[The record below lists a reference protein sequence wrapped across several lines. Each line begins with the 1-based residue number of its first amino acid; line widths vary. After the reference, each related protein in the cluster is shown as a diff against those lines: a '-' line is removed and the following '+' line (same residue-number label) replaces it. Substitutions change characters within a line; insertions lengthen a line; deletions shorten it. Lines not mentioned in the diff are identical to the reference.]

1 MGRMLMQLHHDAVFA
16 LKHTTDGLLALE
28 TEIRR
33 RLDLPPCSA
42 TASVA
47 ATKADIRDVARR
59 RKARIVAERVATTQ
73 RDDVARH
80 DISKCI
86 DTNNPQNVI
95 LDYSKPP
102 PCMSGDDVV
111 LWSAW
116 GHYKASHDPPGCSEI
131 FRCGGLKGGRVVRG
145 WKFRFGI
152 DSDETFHVDR
162 QLARVAAWA
171 WHDRRL
177 VAHER
182 VVNDSRHQIEI
193 STRGDG
199 APPPC
204 PTWPRF
210 LNCSDTEIGEVERW
224 LADSEARFPEVLLG

>member
-1 MGRMLMQLHHDAVFA
+1 M
-16 LKHTTDGLLALE
+16 
-28 TEIRR
+28 I
-33 RLDLPPCSA
+33 A
-42 TASVA
+42 T
-47 ATKADIRDVARR
+47 
-59 RKARIVAERVATTQ
+59 
-73 RDDVARH
+73 
-80 DISKCI
+80 
-86 DTNNPQNVI
+86 

-102 PCMSGDDVV
+102 PGYEVNQDLSDEPGLRWGTHLRP
-111 LWSAW
+111 LWSHETEWESAW
-116 GHYKASHDPPGCSEI
+116 LSTPEVACAAAWAHYKASNDPPGCSEI
-131 FRCGGLKGGRVVRG
+131 FRCGGLKRGRVVRG

-162 QLARVAAWA
+162 QFARVAAWA
-171 WHDRRL
+171 WYDRRL

-182 VVNDSRHQIEI
+182 VVSDSRHQIEI